1 MLVSWKWLS
10 RYVDLPADREAL
22 ESRLSLSG
30 LNHEGTETS
39 ADNARLVKAAT
50 MRLF

>member
-10 RYVDLPADREAL
+10 RYVDLPADRETL

-30 LNHEGTETS
+30 LNHEGTVTAKEIKLS
-39 ADNARLVKAAT
+39 R
-50 MRLF
+50 